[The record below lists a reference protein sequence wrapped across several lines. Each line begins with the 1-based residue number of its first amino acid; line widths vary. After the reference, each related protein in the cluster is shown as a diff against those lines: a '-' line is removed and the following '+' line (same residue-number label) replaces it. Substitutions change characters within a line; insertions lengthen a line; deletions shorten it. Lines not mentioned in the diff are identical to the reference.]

1 MARVVG
7 SFNKDT
13 NYEVSIRKPIDA
25 RIVVPSYADLTT
37 ESNWVNE
44 AGKSVVYNGLV
55 VAVVDTTDIEHSGVY
70 YFYDVSF
77 SALKGGTVTNIDNWI
92 KLCTLDELNSLKT
105 RVETLEGL
113 KGVTQE
119 QLNTAIEALRTEI
132 AEAGYLTADSLNGY
146 ATETF
151 VRDEISKLSIP
162 EDTSSRVSDLESGL
176 ASLTSTVAGH
186 STDIKNITDKVDLQ
200 DTTIANLQSSISTT
214 ESNIGAVESKV
225 SDLEGV
231 VDNKANKVDVEA
243 QVALLATK
251 EVVNAKADTEYVNTE
266 LAKKADTEVLADKA
280 DVSTV
285 TTLET
290 KVDENVSRIDTD
302 LATRATTDYVD
313 TQLAGKVD
321 NTTLANY
328 ATTQIVEDLE
338 TQIGTANAKLADV
351 YTKEEVDDAIAN
363 AQLAGDEVDLSDYAK
378 KSDIPDVSGFITEV
392 PAEYITEDELIAKG
406 YALASD
412 IPSTDGFIK
421 MDDVTSLGYI
431 TEVPS
436 EYVTEDEL
444 TAKGFITEHQDISG
458 LATKAELDAYATD
471 EDVAAKADKAT
482 TLSGYGIADAY
493 TKEEANAEIARQIA
507 DAQLAGTEFDPEQ
520 LNGYYV
526 SETEW
531 TTRTAAFATNDAL
544 GITQAEVDAVE
555 KNLNDNY
562 STTEQVKTI
571 VNEHVVTTIAY
582 GEF

>member
-37 ESNWVNE
+37 ESNWLNE
-44 AGKSVVYNGLV
+44 AGKSIVYNGLI

-113 KGVTQE
+113 NGVTQE
-119 QLNTAIEALRTEI
+119 QLTTAIEALRTEI

-186 STDIKNITDKVDLQ
+186 STDIKNITHKVDLQ
-200 DTTIANLQSSISTT
+200 DTTIANLQSSISTN

-251 EVVNAKADTEYVNTE
+251 EVVDAKADTEYVNTE
-266 LAKKADTEVLADKA
+266 LAKKADTEALADKA
-280 DVSTV
+280 DVSAV

-290 KVDENVSRIDTD
+290 KVDETVTRIDTD
-302 LATRATTDYVD
+302 LATRATTDYVN

-321 NTTLANY
+321 NATLANY

-338 TQIGTANAKLADV
+338 TQIGNANSKLQDV
-351 YTKEEVDDAIAN
+351 YTKEEVDNAIAN
-363 AQLAGDEVDLSDYAK
+363 AQLEGEEVDLSDYAK

-392 PAEYITEDELIAKG
+392 PSEYITEEELSAKG

-421 MDDVTSLGYI
+421 MDDVTALGYI
-431 TEVPS
+431 TAVPD
-436 EYVTEDEL
+436 EYITEDEL
-444 TAKGFITEHQDISG
+444 SAKGFITEHQDISG
-458 LATKAELDAYATD
+458 LATKAELNAYATD
-471 EDVAAKADKAT
+471 DDVAAKADKAT
-482 TLSGYGIADAY
+482 TLSGYGITDAY
-493 TKEEANAEIARQIA
+493 TRTEI
-507 DAQLAGTEFDPEQ
+507 DDKFTEFAGGGSINLD
-520 LNGYYV
+520 GYV
-526 SETEW
+526 SEDEW
-531 TTRTAAFATNDAL
+531 NERVALLATNDAL
-544 GITQAEVDAVE
+544 GLTQAEVDAVE

-562 STTEQVKTI
+562 STTEQVKAM
-571 VNEHVVTTIAY
+571 VNDHIVTTIAY